1 MKSGKF
7 QVTGRP
13 PGTTELPNGAS
24 THRRMMN
31 LPNALTVGRIAATPL
46 IAVLVIN
53 AGWQPR
59 LSAWIL
65 YIIAA
70 VTDYIDGKLARD
82 RNLVTNLGKLLD
94 PLADKLL
101 LIATLVPMY
110 WLTRDVALVA
120 SLPSHDA
127 WAAGATVGPVL
138 AGASAR
144 LAFPFVT
151 PFGLIGLPF
160 WILVVVI
167 GREIFMTIFRQF
179 AARRGVI
186 ISAIGPAKM
195 KTVFQSIW
203 VGAAFFWFMAATAAA
218 RYRWSGSAWN
228 AFAMFNGLVGTIS
241 MVLAVGLT
249 LYSLVL
255 YMQRYGGMLVR
266 PADAHRVN

>member
-1 MKSGKF
+1 
-7 QVTGRP
+7 
-13 PGTTELPNGAS
+13 
-24 THRRMMN
+24 MN
-31 LPNALTVGRIAATPL
+31 LPNAITVGRIAATPL

-65 YIIAA
+65 YVVAA

-82 RNLVTNLGKLLD
+82 RNLVTDLGKLLD

-101 LIATLVPMY
+101 LIATLVP
-110 WLTRDVALVA
+110 D
-120 SLPSHDA
+120 
-127 WAAGATVGPVL
+127 VL
-138 AGASAR
+138 AHPRRCAGR
-144 LAFPFVT
+144 VT
-151 PFGLIGLPF
+151 PVPRRLGSRRDRRSRPGRGERAACVPVRDAVRPRRLPF

-167 GREIFMTIFRQF
+167 GREIFMTVFRQF

-228 AFAMFNGLVGTIS
+228 AFAMFNGSSARSRWCWRSASRCIRWCSTCS
-241 MVLAVGLT
+241 ATAACSCAPLT
-249 LYSLVL
+249 
-255 YMQRYGGMLVR
+255 RT
-266 PADAHRVN
+266 A